1 MKNLVSIILTILIVI
16 SPLVGLGQN
25 KPESKTADQT
35 QSTSTEAASVA
46 PKPALSFGLAADTP
60 IKLRLNRNMSSGTAK
75 VDERVD
81 FDVVEEIKIGD
92 VIVIPQGSK
101 AIATVTEAQPKRR
114 LGRSGKLN
122 MNIDYVQ
129 LASGEKVALR
139 AVKGGS
145 GGNHVGAM
153 TGAMVATGILF
164 FPAAPLFLFMK
175 GKNINIPKGTEI
187 TAYVAADTP
196 LDPAKFVNNQ
206 VAGSTGLSAQAQA
219 DTSSDAT
226 ALPSVVVKSTPD
238 GADITISG
246 KYVGSTPS
254 TLRLEPGEHTIII
267 GKSGFKPWQRT
278 VMLTNGGNITVDA
291 TLEKAL

>member
-1 MKNLVSIILTILIVI
+1 MKNLISTILITLIFI

-25 KPESKTADQT
+25 KPETKSDSRTTAQP
-35 QSTSTEAASVA
+35 STSEATNAT

-75 VDERVD
+75 VDEKVD
-81 FDVVEEIKIGD
+81 FDVVEEVKVGD
-92 VIVIPQGSK
+92 VLVIPQGSK

-114 LGRSGKLN
+114 MGRSGKLN

-145 GGNHVGAM
+145 GGSHVGAM

-187 TAYVAADTP
+187 TAYIAADTP
-196 LDPAKFVNNQ
+196 LDPVKFSSQPTTNATVS
-206 VAGSTGLSAQAQA
+206 GSEAPAVDAALS
-219 DTSSDAT
+219 T
-226 ALPSVVVKSTPD
+226 VIFKSTPE
-238 GADITISG
+238 GAEITVDG
-246 KYVGSTPS
+246 KYMGSTPS
-254 TLRLEPGEHTIII
+254 TLNLTSGEHVVNIE
-267 GKSGFKPWQRT
+267 KSGFKPWRRT
-278 VMLTNGGNITVDA
+278 MTVNISGNITIDA
-291 TLEKAL
+291 TLEKNP